1 MDSILTSIKKF
12 LGIEADYTVFD
23 PDIMMHANS
32 AFATLQQ
39 LGYSGYSIASD
50 AETWTDYFS
59 KSKVTAE
66 LHAGVKQYV
75 YLRVR
80 LLFDPPANSFT
91 QQAIKDTIDEL
102 TWRLNVQLETE
113 SLDGS
118 SEGGGDV
125 TPSDKRTTNEMIDE
139 LW

>member
-1 MDSILTSIKKF
+1 MDSILISIKKF
-12 LGIEADYTVFD
+12 LGISEDYTVFD
-23 PDIMMHANS
+23 PDIIMHANS

-39 LGYSGYSIASD
+39 LGYSGYSISNSL
-50 AETWTDYFS
+50 ETWTQYFA
-59 KSKVTAE
+59 KSKVNAD
-66 LHAGVKQYV
+66 LHASVKQYV

-113 SLDGS
+113 ALDGS
-118 SEGGGDV
+118 SEGGGGEDY
-125 TPSDKRTTNEMIDE
+125 DKRVTNEMIDE